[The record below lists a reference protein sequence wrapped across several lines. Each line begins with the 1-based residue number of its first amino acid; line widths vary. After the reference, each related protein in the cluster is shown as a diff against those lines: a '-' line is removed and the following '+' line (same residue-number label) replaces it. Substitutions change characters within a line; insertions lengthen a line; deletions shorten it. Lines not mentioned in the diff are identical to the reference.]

1 MKKFISDLS
10 SSSPAPGGGGAAAL
24 VGAVGLALGTMVGNL
39 TSGKKKY
46 ADVQEDIE
54 RLIERSVA
62 LTERLEGLISE
73 DAAAF
78 EPLAAA
84 YRLPSGTD
92 EEKKRK
98 EEVMQAGL
106 QGAARV
112 PLEIARASVEA
123 LELLD
128 EYALKGSRLAVS
140 DAGCGAA
147 FCGAAVRAAEYNVL
161 INIRLMKDVK
171 KRDCLAEELDSLV
184 KKGAE
189 LEEKICSYVKEE
201 LSYE

>member
-39 TSGKKKY
+39 TTGKKKY

-54 RLIERSVA
+54 KLIQRSIE
-62 LTERLEGLISE
+62 LTERLETLVGE
-73 DAAAF
+73 DAKAF

-84 YRLPSGTD
+84 FRLPSGTD
-92 EEKKRK
+92 EEKQYK
-98 EEVMQAGL
+98 EEVMQAAL
-106 QGAARV
+106 EGAALA
-112 PLEIARASVEA
+112 PLEIAKASVEA
-123 LELLD
+123 LEILD
-128 EYALKGSRLAVS
+128 EYSLKGSRLAVS

-147 FCGAAVRAAEYNVL
+147 FCGAAVRAAEFNVL
-161 INIRLMKDVK
+161 INIRLMKDRE
-171 KRDCLAEELDSLV
+171 KREKLAEDLEKLV
-184 KKGAE
+184 KRGAA

-201 LSYE
+201 LDYE